1 MKSFLKGYTVF
12 ENSKAI
18 LLCYATQE
26 MNQRYIHTP
35 QFTVRCKFILYTDIE
50 GFLDCFVKKPS
61 SMKQSKNKRYIKWK
75 HNMQFSLKT
84 NKQKAARHTCD
95 LPTKSVSER
104 AVSLGL
110 RRPVCNS
117 YSIPWWWLKREG
129 IYRDKSLIF
138 RGNASSIFQ
147 NRKIH
152 LYLLQS
158 VNNSQLLTS

>member
-50 GFLDCFVKKPS
+50 GFLDCFVKNPS

-129 IYRDKSLIF
+129 IYSDESLIF
-138 RGNASSIFQ
+138 RGIFQ

-158 VNNSQLLTS
+158 VNNGQLLTS